1 MTLRGKRGIRWC
13 LRRGV
18 DDGLFAGSGLEVLEV
33 LWVIFGGYLCG
44 GSFIVY
50 KCYFL
55 RESVSQTVLDFIFFS
70 LSTLITIPSGSVC
83 MRYLTF
89 WPDNGW
95 RNEATKSCPSR
106 IPSLQIYVNRCYINH
121 QYFVATLLFKH
132 EIIRF
137 SRPMLNEFPE
147 MCSNAFLLSLS
158 HICIFMPQFITLLV
172 RLDYVF

>member
-1 MTLRGKRGIRWC
+1 MSKSSVLVLSGIDHCRFACIWTMPLKINQAGDARPIKSLGKE
-13 LRRGV
+13 L
-18 DDGLFAGSGLEVLEV
+18 
-33 LWVIFGGYLCG
+33 
-44 GSFIVY
+44 
-50 KCYFL
+50 
-55 RESVSQTVLDFIFFS
+55 
-70 LSTLITIPSGSVC
+70 
-83 MRYLTF
+83 MRL
-89 WPDNGW
+89 GC

>member
-55 RESVSQTVLDFIFFS
+55 RESVSQTVLDFVFFS
-70 LSTLITIPSGSVC
+70 LSTLITIPSVSVC

-95 RNEATKSCPSR
+95 RQTRCTFCS
-106 IPSLQIYVNRCYINH
+106 SLQIYMNRCYINH

-137 SRPMLNEFPE
+137 SRPMRNEFPE